1 MRKSRYKENSSG
13 TGNTN
18 PLLIILS
25 GTSGV
30 GKDAVLSRLKE
41 SGFPLSYII
50 TTTTRKIRPREKDN
64 VDYHFVSEKKFQKMI
79 EDNEL
84 LEWATVY
91 DKRYGVPRQ
100 PVKQALDQGQDVII
114 KVDTQGAL
122 TIKGIVPQA
131 IAIFLT
137 SQSIEELA
145 GRLNLRG
152 TEAPDAL
159 ALRLKVAE
167 EEIKQISSFD
177 YIVVNRQDEID
188 SAVSDVK
195 AIIAAEKCRVEPR
208 RVSL

>member
-1 MRKSRYKENSSG
+1 MRKSRYKKNSLPR
-13 TGNTN
+13 GNGN

-41 SGFPLSYII
+41 SDLPLTYII
-50 TTTTRKIRPREKDN
+50 TATTRSKRPREKDN
-64 VDYHFVSEKKFQKMI
+64 VDYHFVSKDRFQEMI
-79 EDNEL
+79 ENKEL

-91 DKRYGVPRQ
+91 DNWYGVPRQ
-100 PVKQALDQGQDVII
+100 PVKQALEQGQDVVV

-122 TIKGIVPQA
+122 TIKKIVPQA

-145 GRLNLRG
+145 RRLNQRG
-152 TEAPDAL
+152 TESPGDL

-167 EEIKQISSFD
+167 EEVKQIASFD

-188 SAVSDVK
+188 SAVSEVK
-195 AIIAAEKCRVEPR
+195 AIITAERCRVAPR
-208 RVSL
+208 QVTL